1 MGEYH
6 EKHVFFDLASTK
18 KIIATKLNTKT
29 FQSEIIFTW
38 QNKEFI

>member
-1 MGEYH
+1 MGECY
-6 EKHVFFDLASTK
+6 EKHVFFALASTK
-18 KIIATKLNTKT
+18 KIIAMKLNIKT